1 MASIALPLTQRPEWK
16 ALEDHYHKLQTVH
29 LQTLFGEDPGRGERF
44 AIEAA
49 RLYLDYSTDALIRR
63 FHARRSGMHS
73 WPGGTSR

>member
-49 RLYLDYSTDALIRR
+49 GAVPRLLDRR
-63 FHARRSGMHS
+63 AHQAVPRI
-73 WPGGTSR
+73 P

>member
-44 AIEAA
+44 ASEAA
-49 RLYLDYSTDALIRR
+49 GLYLDYSTDALIRR
-63 FHARRSGMHS
+63 FHAFRKESS
-73 WPGGTSR
+73 